1 MNVKSMCVGFLIA
14 MFASTG
20 TYFLVPPLKDADAVE
35 LHQETMELVRLLAWD
50 MLEACSISGSSAIV
64 CDKKRYT
71 SRHGASLD
79 SK

>member
-20 TYFLVPPLKDADAVE
+20 TYLLVPPPKDADAVE

-71 SRHGASLD
+71 SRHGVSLD

>member
-20 TYFLVPPLKDADAVE
+20 TYFLVPPPKDADAVE

-50 MLEACSISGSSAIV
+50 MLEA
-64 CDKKRYT
+64 
-71 SRHGASLD
+71 
-79 SK
+79 